1 MNTTLTIEHLQD
13 QRLDRALDELL
24 ANVRRAAV
32 AGHAREALVALGWL
46 LQREGAWRL
55 PAHGALVTEVQRLWP
70 LVALLAGQGCPAV
83 GEQQAM
89 DAVQLAEWADEQ
101 AGQWLQSLA
110 LPGRQQRAPGGGRRG
125 RSVRVRPR
133 CALARRA
140 WRTTQPGQAHALRGA

>member
-1 MNTTLTIEHLQD
+1 MNTTLTTEHLQD

-55 PAHGALVTEVQRLWP
+55 PAHGALVTEAQRLWP

-89 DAVQLAEWADEQ
+89 DAIV
-101 AGQWLQSLA
+101 A
-110 LPGRQQRAPGGGRRG
+110 LINDKFGEGE
-125 RSVRVRPR
+125 
-133 CALARRA
+133 
-140 WRTTQPGQAHALRGA
+140 